1 MRRVLYLYHMANA
14 VLSRNAKCRL
24 SALAEYDEVLIE
36 NAKTS
41 DIPGIQA
48 CNRASLPEN
57 YGDAFYEKH
66 LVFWPGLSFV
76 ARADCV
82 VGYVLGRVEGRVEGE
97 TTQAPQGH
105 ITSLAVSER
114 YRRRG
119 LARKLMY
126 AVHNEL
132 VRRRVTSARLH
143 VRCSNHQALK
153 LYASLGYTI
162 HSIVSHYYGDGEA
175 AYLMAADLAAPT
187 RTGGIE
193 DESPA
198 VEPVPTAGGSGA
210 TRAPPGILA

>member
-24 SALAEYDEVLIE
+24 SALATEYDEVLIE
-36 NAKTS
+36 NAKTA

-76 ARADCV
+76 ARADSV

-97 TTQAPQGH
+97 THQAAQGH

-132 VRRRVTSARLH
+132 ARRRVTSARLH

-175 AYLMAADLAAPT
+175 AYLMAADLSVRTFDEHPPVVEPAVPATGSGTPCAPT
-187 RTGGIE
+187 
-193 DESPA
+193 
-198 VEPVPTAGGSGA
+198 
-210 TRAPPGILA
+210 PPGILA